1 MEKIEKLNPSKKFK
15 GRTGPLLVVIMD
27 GVGLNP
33 SPVGNAVAAA
43 HKPTLDWLMKNHP
56 ATSLRAHGKAV
67 GLPSDADMGNSEVG
81 HNAIGAGRVFA
92 QGAQLVNDAIG
103 TGRLWQGET
112 WKKLIRSAID
122 KNGTLH
128 FIGLFSDGN
137 VHSHL
142 NHLRAMLVRAKEE
155 GIRRARVHILLDGR
169 DVGETSAL
177 DYVVPFESF
186 LSELNRSGADFAVA
200 SGGGRMR
207 VTMDRYE
214 ADWNIVKWGWE
225 THVLGKGESFASA
238 EQAISEIR
246 RREPGVTDQFL
257 PAFVVAKDGKP
268 AGPILD
274 GDSVVFFNFRGDR
287 AIEISRAFEEPDFDR
302 FDRVRVPKVEYA
314 GMMQYDGDLKIPKQY
329 LVEPPAI
336 SRTMG
341 ELIAHT
347 GLTQLAIS
355 ETQKFGHVTYFW
367 NGNWSGKFSEALETY
382 IEIPSDRV
390 PFELRPWMKS
400 AEITDRL
407 IEEMKTGRHRMLR
420 VNYANGDMV
429 GHTGVFPSAVM
440 GVESVDLAL
449 GRLVKVV
456 EQTGG
461 AAFITADHGNSDEM
475 YELDKKG
482 QPVVDGNGRIKP
494 RTAHSLNPVPFIV
507 YDPGFKGEYRFSKIE
522 QPGLS
527 NIAATCIQFL
537 GFEPPE
543 GYDPGLLEF

>member
-1 MEKIEKLNPSKKFK
+1 MEKLNPSKKFQ
-15 GRTGPLLVVIMD
+15 GRKGPLLVVIMD
-27 GVGLNP
+27 GVGLNDN
-33 SPVGNAVAAA
+33 PVGNAVAAA
-43 HKPTLDWLMKNHP
+43 HKPTLDWLMQNHP
-56 ATSLRAHGKAV
+56 FIRLKAHGKAV

-81 HNAIGAGRVFA
+81 HNAIGAGRMFA
-92 QGAQLVNDAIG
+92 QGARLVNDAIG
-103 TGRLWQGET
+103 SGRLWQGET
-112 WKKLIRSAID
+112 WKKLIRNALEND
-122 KNGTLH
+122 GTLH

-142 NHLRAMLVRAKEE
+142 DHLKAMLNRAKEE
-155 GIRRARVHILLDGR
+155 GIRSARIHILLDGR

-186 LSELNRSGADFAVA
+186 LAELNRSGIDYAIA

-214 ADWNIVKWGWE
+214 ADWAIVKWGWE
-225 THVLGKGESFASA
+225 THVLGKGETFPSA
-238 EQAISEIR
+238 EQAIQAIR
-246 RREPGVTDQFL
+246 KREPGITDQFL
-257 PAFVVAKDGKP
+257 PAFVVARDGKP
-268 AGPILD
+268 LGPILD
-274 GDSVVFFNFRGDR
+274 GDSVIFFNFRGDR
-287 AIEISRAFEEPDFDR
+287 AIEISRAFEDADFDK
-302 FDRVRVPKVEYA
+302 FDRVRLPKVEYA

-341 ELIAHT
+341 ELIANT

-367 NGNWSGKFSEALETY
+367 NGNWSGKFNEKLETY

-407 IEEMKTGRHRMLR
+407 IEELSSGRHRMLR

-429 GHTGVFPSAVM
+429 GHTGVFPSAVI

-449 GRLVKVV
+449 GRLLKIV
-456 EQTGG
+456 ERTEGT
-461 AAFITADHGNSDEM
+461 AFITADHGNSDEM
-475 YELDKKG
+475 FELDKKG
-482 QPVVDGNGRIKP
+482 KPITDENGRIKP
-494 RTAHSLNPVPFIV
+494 KTSHTLNPVPFIV
-507 YDPGFKGEYRFSKIE
+507 YDPGYKGEYQFAKIPD
-522 QPGLS
+522 PGLS
-527 NIAATCIQFL
+527 NVAATCIQFL
-537 GFEPPE
+537 GYEPPE
-543 GYDPGLLEF
+543 DYDPGLLEF